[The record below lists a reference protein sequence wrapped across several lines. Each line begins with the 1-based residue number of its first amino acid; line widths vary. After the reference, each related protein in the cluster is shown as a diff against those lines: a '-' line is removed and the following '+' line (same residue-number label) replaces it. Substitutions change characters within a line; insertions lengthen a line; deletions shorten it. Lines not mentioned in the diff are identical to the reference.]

1 MIARSDVNDR
11 HEPIGLAHNTP
22 RTPGGGRTSD
32 EALIAAIARAD
43 QQAMR
48 RLYER
53 HSGHVYR
60 FARRLGVDQPAA
72 EDLVS
77 EVFLDVWRSADAF
90 EGRARVSTWLFA
102 ITRNRAYDIKKRRT
116 LEPLDELA
124 FATIEDETDGPEVA
138 IQKKQAA
145 SALFATVQDLS
156 PAHRNIIDLVYYRE
170 KSIDEVARLLNIP
183 TSTVKTRMFHAR
195 KRLAQLLRQR
205 GRMRPGGMR
214 GHKAASGPIHAH
226 DPGPLFEV

>member
-11 HEPIGLAHNTP
+11 HEPTGLPHNTP
-22 RTPGGGRTSD
+22 RTPGGGRISD
-32 EALIAAIARAD
+32 EALIAAIARGD

-90 EGRARVSTWLFA
+90 EGRARVSTWLLA
-102 ITRNRAYDIKKRRT
+102 ITRNSACDIKRRRT

-124 FATIEDETDGPEVA
+124 FATIEDETDGPELA
-138 IQKKQAA
+138 IQRKQAA
-145 SALFATVQDLS
+145 LVLFETVQDLS

-170 KSIDEVARLLNIP
+170 KSIHEVARLLNIP

-195 KRLAQLLRQR
+195 KRLAQLLTQR
-205 GRMRPGGMR
+205 GQMRPGGMR
-214 GHKAASGPIHAH
+214 GHKPASGHIRAH